1 MPDQT
6 NRPLP
11 ELNALDLSCSE
22 LFDEVPCWISIQD
35 REFRVVKAS
44 RKLIEDFGEHRLQ
57 TCYKVYKGRTEPCT
71 ECVVARTFEDGKDHT
86 SQEVLFDKRGLP
98 HSVMVNTRA
107 LQNRAGEIVA
117 VSKVFADI
125 SSEKELTNRLRDSL
139 VRFHNLFEN
148 APCFI
153 TVQDRKFRILE
164 ANRRFEDGFGDRIGA
179 HCYEVYKKQ
188 QEPCSKCPV
197 AETFTDGHVH
207 TSEEFFVDNQG
218 RQVHVLVHTA
228 PIRDAAGEITSVMEM
243 STDVTEIRTLQN
255 KLAELGQLVGGI
267 AHSAKNIL
275 EGLRGGVY
283 IVNLGFRDNNQED
296 IRTGWD
302 MVQRNVGRLSS
313 VIMDMLYC
321 ARERSPRQLP
331 VSLPGLLKEVLA
343 LFAPRAA
350 AFRIKLEAELDAGAE
365 AEILGEPKDIHSLL
379 SNLLTN
385 AIEACNAD
393 QDDQKINR
401 VIARVFQDKD
411 EAVVEVEDNGA
422 GMDAA
427 TRDALFKGIVSTK
440 GNAGTGLGLLM
451 SQKVV
456 TEHGGS
462 ITVRSELGKGSV
474 FTVRLPLRRSAEF
487 SSKEVQNDK

>member
-6 NRPLP
+6 DQHLAAF
-11 ELNALDLSCSE
+11 NALDLSCSE

-57 TCYKVYKGRTEPCT
+57 ACYKAYKGRTEPCA
-71 ECVVARTFEDGKDHT
+71 ECAVVHTFEDGKDHT

-125 SSEKELTNRLRDSL
+125 SSEKELMNRLRDSL
-139 VRFHNLFEN
+139 VRFHNLFDN

-153 TVQDRKFRILE
+153 TVQDRKFRIVE
-164 ANRRFEDGFGDRIGA
+164 ANRRFEEGFGDGLGTR
-179 HCYEVYKKQ
+179 CYETYKKRQ
-188 QEPCSKCPV
+188 DRCPKCPV
-197 AETFTDGHVH
+197 AETFADGQVH
-207 TSEEFFVDNQG
+207 TSEEFFVDDHA
-218 RQVHVLVHTA
+218 RQVHVLVYTA
-228 PIRDAAGEITSVMEM
+228 PIRDATGEITSVMEM
-243 STDVTEIRTLQN
+243 ATDVTEIRTLQN
-255 KLAELGQLVGGI
+255 KLANLGQLVGGI
-267 AHSAKNIL
+267 AHGAKNIL

-313 VIMDMLYC
+313 VIMDMLHC

-331 VSLPGLLKEVLA
+331 VSLPDLLKEVLA

-350 AFRIKLEAELDAGAE
+350 EFRIKLEAELDAAV
-365 AEILGEPKDIHSLL
+365 EILGEPKDIHSLF
-379 SNLLTN
+379 SNLVTN

-393 QDDQKINR
+393 QNDQKINR
-401 VIARVFQDKD
+401 IVARVFQELDA
-411 EAVVEVEDNGA
+411 AVIEVEDNGA
-422 GMDAA
+422 GMDVA
-427 TRDALFKGIVSTK
+427 TREALFKGIVSTK

-462 ITVRSELGKGSV
+462 ITVRSELGQGSV
-474 FTVRLPLRRSAEF
+474 FTVRLPLRRQADF
-487 SSKEVQNDK
+487 SSGEVQHGN

>member
-1 MPDQT
+1 
-6 NRPLP
+6 
-11 ELNALDLSCSE
+11 
-22 LFDEVPCWISIQD
+22 
-35 REFRVVKAS
+35 
-44 RKLIEDFGEHRLQ
+44 
-57 TCYKVYKGRTEPCT
+57 
-71 ECVVARTFEDGKDHT
+71 
-86 SQEVLFDKRGLP
+86 
-98 HSVMVNTRA
+98 
-107 LQNRAGEIVA
+107 
-117 VSKVFADI
+117 
-125 SSEKELTNRLRDSL
+125 
-139 VRFHNLFEN
+139 
-148 APCFI
+148 
-153 TVQDRKFRILE
+153 
-164 ANRRFEDGFGDRIGA
+164 
-179 HCYEVYKKQ
+179 
-188 QEPCSKCPV
+188 
-197 AETFTDGHVH
+197 
-207 TSEEFFVDNQG
+207 
-218 RQVHVLVHTA
+218 
-228 PIRDAAGEITSVMEM
+228 MEM

-350 AFRIKLEAELDAGAE
+350 EFRIKLEAELDAGAE